1 MTSSVSGSFGDRINF
16 TITDARVAVPVK
28 PSPPK
33 LATIGSLIMA
43 NRSLFMANRTSMT
56 SPSSSKKPKNQFM
69 KNQNISSSTSEEDL
83 KPSESQI
90 TSFSSIFV
98 PAEASEENQQIEQTP
113 QRPSTVIENQKSNLK
128 RGPAITF
135 LEPDPKIIRQTDALV
150 NGQNPWQTN
159 FSQKKS
165 KNPSSSSSSQ
175 LIMPPPVIDTKFAN
189 RIHDFTAM
197 NQQNIQYSEALS
209 QDIKMPES
217 VLNNFSESDFRI
229 ADSDSGFGPPS
240 DFPGAGNGWSQNDM
254 ESDYYEE
261 RKLYASGADPPD
273 FDDGDLSIL
282 TPMADFQFDEKM
294 DDMGFHEKMDESTM
308 MGFHE
313 KMDHGPINDDEIIFN
328 PYNKISK
335 IGLSGGENSRG
346 DDGNFGQFLSNF
358 PDANEKSGS
367 SYGAPPVYAASG
379 SGVHGSYSSSGHDD
393 HKGVLAKTRKPGPY
407 GYPSPNF
414 KCEYAKETL
423 YVTKTDWTFDKKC
436 FTVYRTKCRQEYEEG
451 KGIGFKKECSEFTVT
466 RCRTE
471 YDTDKETKCWTV
483 FRKEC
488 FQVYV
493 TKVDWE
499 YEEKCETKYEEVC
512 EGYGYDKHCH
522 SVPKEHCHQVRSNFF
537 SFKFL

>member
-1 MTSSVSGSFGDRINF
+1 MI
-16 TITDARVAVPVK
+16 
-28 PSPPK
+28 
-33 LATIGSLIMA
+33 
-43 NRSLFMANRTSMT
+43 
-56 SPSSSKKPKNQFM
+56 
-69 KNQNISSSTSEEDL
+69 
-83 KPSESQI
+83 
-90 TSFSSIFV
+90 
-98 PAEASEENQQIEQTP
+98 
-113 QRPSTVIENQKSNLK
+113 
-128 RGPAITF
+128 
-135 LEPDPKIIRQTDALV
+135 
-150 NGQNPWQTN
+150 
-159 FSQKKS
+159 
-165 KNPSSSSSSQ
+165 
-175 LIMPPPVIDTKFAN
+175 
-189 RIHDFTAM
+189 
-197 NQQNIQYSEALS
+197 Y
-209 QDIKMPES
+209 
-217 VLNNFSESDFRI
+217 
-229 ADSDSGFGPPS
+229 
-240 DFPGAGNGWSQNDM
+240 
-254 ESDYYEE
+254 
-261 RKLYASGADPPD
+261 
-273 FDDGDLSIL
+273 
-282 TPMADFQFDEKM
+282 
-294 DDMGFHEKMDESTM
+294 
-308 MGFHE
+308 
-313 KMDHGPINDDEIIFN
+313 

-335 IGLSGGENSRG
+335 IGLSGDN
-346 DDGNFGQFLSNF
+346 GNFGQFLSNF
-358 PDANEKSGS
+358 PSTPDEKSD
-367 SYGAPPVYAASG
+367 SYGAPPLPVYAASG